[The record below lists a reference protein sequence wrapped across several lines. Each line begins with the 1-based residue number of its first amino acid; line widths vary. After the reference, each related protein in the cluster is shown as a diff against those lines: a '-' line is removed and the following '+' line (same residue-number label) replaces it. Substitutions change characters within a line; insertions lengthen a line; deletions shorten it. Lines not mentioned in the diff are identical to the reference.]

1 MKMKHNKKRNS
12 AFLFEVLI
20 RELTK
25 AVVSEDTE
33 RKNKILSIVR
43 ENFKSNTILAR
54 DLELYKSILDTKD
67 VDRHTAEKIVYE
79 AKLQKKTINH
89 TLLFEQQTELIKRIN
104 SELSS
109 EVFNNFVPN
118 YKDIATIFQIFHP
131 KTRVKNRV
139 LLESEAVDTMM
150 STVEKQKEY
159 LKPIDNLTYKVF
171 VSKFNETYGNSL
183 LSEQKELLK
192 HYVGSFA
199 DNGLELKIYLNEEI
213 SRLEEVISSSLKLE
227 EVQSDKQMVSSTNQ
241 VLNLISELR
250 SRDVDNT
257 FVHDILKL
265 QNLAKEI
272 EA

>member
-1 MKMKHNKKRNS
+1 MLPQEALLIQAPLAV
-12 AFLFEVLI
+12 AFSP
-20 RELTK
+20 TW
-25 AVVSEDTE
+25 
-33 RKNKILSIVR
+33 RK
-43 ENFKSNTILAR
+43 
-54 DLELYKSILDTKD
+54 D
-67 VDRHTAEKIVYE
+67 
-79 AKLQKKTINH
+79 
-89 TLLFEQQTELIKRIN
+89 
-104 SELSS
+104 
-109 EVFNNFVPN
+109 
-118 YKDIATIFQIFHP
+118 
-131 KTRVKNRV
+131 
-139 LLESEAVDTMM
+139 
-150 STVEKQKEY
+150 STSY

-241 VLNLISELR
+241 VLNLISELK